1 MGKIIEGR
9 AVLKNAL
16 TGQAITDI
24 QNIDADGTVTFKVD
38 SNKLKDPIIAEIL
51 PSTAGKLIYADEA
64 ITDKLVTIDAAAN
77 TAILRAATTITTNKT
92 NLGITALAEAA
103 VAYAESQRFSV
114 DSINAANKMVQ
125 TQLNLTKFNITDA
138 PAIIGLNDFT
148 PLANI
153 SLNEQQRIYAAY
165 LATLAKEIKRLH
177 PNSTQPAYEVAQALK
192 KDLSDGVFDAKHG
205 VYDNTYGVY
214 HGYWAKACLNWD
226 EYFYNTVTKLK
237 NTAEATQW
245 FESFNTNSLYQLQSS
260 QFCAEQSL
268 SVAKLSDLSEYTG
281 SYKNSSGMNTL
292 NIDIASG
299 IVTVEGMPK
308 SIMYVVMQRI

>member
-1 MGKIIEGR
+1 MHKKLTIPLLLSCILGLTACGGGSGGTNNGDKEGGDTNPAEIDSNKEIILSPSLGKIIEGR

-16 TGQAITDI
+16 TGRAITDI
-24 QNIDADGTVTFKVD
+24 QNIDADGTVTFKLD

-92 NLGITALAEAA
+92 NLGITALTEAA

-192 KDLSDGVFDAKHG
+192 KRFIG
-205 VYDNTYGVY
+205 
-214 HGYWAKACLNWD
+214 W
-226 EYFYNTVTKLK
+226 
-237 NTAEATQW
+237 
-245 FESFNTNSLYQLQSS
+245 
-260 QFCAEQSL
+260 
-268 SVAKLSDLSEYTG
+268 
-281 SYKNSSGMNTL
+281 
-292 NIDIASG
+292 G
-299 IVTVEGMPK
+299 I
-308 SIMYVVMQRI
+308 